1 MDSSAEKQVP
11 SHPFTAADVEVMRA
25 MHLRLAHRKF
35 GMLIALQA
43 TGLLLTMFWA
53 IYIIASCTL
62 PMRIH
67 LRWVNEWVILVSLLL
82 VIINIAGIVV
92 TVKKYRAVLRF
103 LRDPATHPDLIIA
116 GQMALTDASVAL
128 AGKPSPAAGCHPIF

>member
-1 MDSSAEKQVP
+1 MNSSSEKRVP

-35 GMLIALQA
+35 SIFIALQA
-43 TGLLLTMFWA
+43 TAALLTVFWV
-53 IYIIASCTL
+53 IYIVASFALPACTRFKW
-62 PMRIH
+62 M
-67 LRWVNEWVILVSLLL
+67 NEWVILISLLL

-103 LRDPATHPDLIIA
+103 LRDPTTHPDLIIA
-116 GQMALTDASVAL
+116 GQMAFSDTLSAAL
-128 AGKPSPAAGCHPIF
+128 AAKPGPAD